1 MKKIYLY
8 IFSFIV
14 FFIGCAKEDEQP
26 ETPIIQ
32 INPPK
37 NITIVSGNNQIGF
50 PYEYLKDS
58 IVIEITP
65 DNIEDLTNY
74 SYYFKSNDYYSSPYA
89 YDTIIESKM
98 YVYTK
103 WRLNTDDE
111 PQELNFIL
119 TKKCDDYYN
128 KCDELDSISIS
139 ANIKLPW
146 KKIFTDASWTGN
158 ELFDIH
164 FSNEK
169 EGIVVGDLGFNDG
182 YIKTLDGGIT
192 WGSVNNNR
200 SDLYQLSFSNPD
212 TGIVIVTNNY
222 AYFTN
227 NGGQSFYQGNW
238 TPPIVGH
245 RSSSDYY
252 MFNSKEIITV
262 GREGAIAKTKDG
274 GKSWTTYQGFT
285 FKNYLYDITCAD
297 DKICYAC
304 GSIGKVI
311 KSDDGG
317 ETWEEKNLQLNE
329 NLKTIYFIDVDFGFT
344 AGEKGALARTIDG
357 GINWEIIQTGL
368 RFTIIE
374 IYFYSKDKGY
384 IVSTSGEIGKT
395 IDGGLTWER
404 LNKGNYGVS
413 GLSRVYFKENDILG
427 LQGGSIFKYELS
439 NE

>member
-1 MKKIYLY
+1 MKNKYL
-8 IFSFIV
+8 IIIGFIV
-14 FFIGCAKEDEQP
+14 FILGCEKDLEPHITA
-26 ETPIIQ
+26 

-37 NITIVSGNNQIGF
+37 SITIVSGNNQIGYPNEF
-50 PYEYLKDS
+50 LSDS
-58 IVIEITP
+58 IVLEITP
-65 DNIEDLTNY
+65 ENREDLNTY
-74 SYYFKSNDYYSSPYA
+74 SYYFKSNDCYAIVFA
-89 YDTIIESKM
+89 YDTILENKM

-103 WRLNTDDE
+103 WRLNTDEE
-111 PQELNFIL
+111 PQELKFIL
-119 TKKCDDYYN
+119 TEKCDDYYN
-128 KCDELDSISIS
+128 QCSKIDSISIS
-139 ANIKLPW
+139 ATLKSSW
-146 KKIFTDASWTGN
+146 KKIYTDASWSGN
-158 ELFDIH
+158 ELYDIH

-169 EGIVVGDLGFNDG
+169 DGIVVGELGFHEG

-192 WGSVNNNR
+192 WSSTENNR
-200 SDLYQLSFSNPD
+200 DDLYQLSFSDPD

-227 NGGQSFYQGNW
+227 NGGQSFYQGEW

-245 RSSSDYY
+245 RSSSDYF

-285 FKNYLYDITCAD
+285 FKNYLYDIACTD

-311 KSDDGG
+311 KSNDGG
-317 ETWEEKNLQLNE
+317 ETWEEYNLLLN
-329 NLKTIYFIDVDFGFT
+329 NYFKTIYFIDNDFGFT
-344 AGEKGALARTIDG
+344 AGQYGALARTIDG
-357 GINWEIIQTGL
+357 GVNWKIIQTGL

-374 IYFYSKDKGY
+374 IHFHNKDEGY

-395 IDGGLTWER
+395 IDGGLSWEKV
-404 LNKGNYGVS
+404 NKDNYGVYE
-413 GLSRVYFKENDILG
+413 LNKVYFKGDDILG
-427 LQGGSIFKYELS
+427 LQGGSIYKYELN